1 MRRMVVDVVLRSK
14 IARRPPSI
22 APVNEY
28 AVCETCGVQFGTIDP
43 DRCPICEDARQY
55 VPQSGQEW
63 TTLAEL
69 RRQHHNVIREDAG
82 FVGIGT
88 EPSFAIGQR
97 ALLVP
102 WRASNLLWECITL
115 LDDETAAE
123 VERRGGLAAIAIS
136 HPHYYSAMVEW
147 ADRFDCT
154 ILLHADDAGW
164 VMRPSP
170 RIEHW
175 DGETKDLGEGLTLIR
190 CGGHFAGGQV
200 LLVEP
205 RQALLSG
212 DIVQVI
218 PDRAWVSFMYS
229 YPNLIPLPAG
239 AVERIAQALEP
250 FAFDTIHGA
259 WWERLVP
266 HDGHGVVQRSAL
278 RYVRALGG
286 ELP

>member
-1 MRRMVVDVVLRSK
+1 MDD
-14 IARRPPSI
+14 
-22 APVNEY
+22 Y
-28 AVCETCGVQFGTIDP
+28 AVCATCGAQFGTVDP
-43 DRCPICEDARQY
+43 DRCPVCEDARQY
-55 VPQSGQEW
+55 VPQSGQAW

-69 RRQHHNVIREDAG
+69 RGNHRNTIRDDAG

-102 WRASNLLWECITL
+102 WRGSNLLWECITL

-123 VERRGGLAAIAIS
+123 VERRGGLAGIAIS

-147 ADRFDCT
+147 ADRFDCP
-154 ILLHADDAGW
+154 IFLHADDAEW

-170 RIEHW
+170 RVEHW
-175 DGETKDLGEGLTLIR
+175 EGETKDLGDGLTLVR

-200 LLVEP
+200 LHVEP
-205 RQALLSG
+205 RRALLSG

-229 YPNLIPLPAG
+229 YPNLIPLPAA
-239 AVERIAQALEP
+239 AVERIVQALEP
-250 FAFDTIHGA
+250 FSFDTIHGA
-259 WWERLVP
+259 WWERLVA
-266 HDGHGVVQRSAL
+266 HDAEGVVQRSAR
-278 RYVRALGG
+278 RYVQALGG